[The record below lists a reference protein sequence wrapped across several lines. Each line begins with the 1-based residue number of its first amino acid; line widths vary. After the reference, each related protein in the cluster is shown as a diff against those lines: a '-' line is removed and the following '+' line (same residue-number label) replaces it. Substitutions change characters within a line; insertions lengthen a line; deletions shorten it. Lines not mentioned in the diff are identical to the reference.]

1 MRHLRRCFDPHFF
14 ARFHQHCC
22 HNAASRGL
30 HHVARCFV
38 LIGLLGRC
46 FVQTGAPDMLTLKGL
61 NWLNDNVINGYLSLI
76 VERSKA
82 GQGAP
87 PRAATAT

>member
-1 MRHLRRCFDPHFF
+1 
-14 ARFHQHCC
+14 
-22 HNAASRGL
+22 
-30 HHVARCFV
+30 
-38 LIGLLGRC
+38 
-46 FVQTGAPDMLTLKGL
+46 MLTLKGL
-61 NWLNDNVINGYLSLI
+61 NWLNDNVINGYLSLL